1 MTELDELK
9 LDAAVEKLCR
19 DIDGLR
25 AVIRLSSLTTHE
37 MTLKHIREVLERTA
51 ACMAELQEF
60 QRRLREIPYRNT
72 SCVIS

>member
-25 AVIRLSSLTTHE
+25 TAIRLASLTTHE
-37 MTLKHIREVLERTA
+37 MTFKHVREVLERTA
-51 ACMAELQEF
+51 ACVAELQEF
-60 QRRLREIPYRNT
+60 QRRLREIPYRKP
-72 SCVIS
+72 SRLIS